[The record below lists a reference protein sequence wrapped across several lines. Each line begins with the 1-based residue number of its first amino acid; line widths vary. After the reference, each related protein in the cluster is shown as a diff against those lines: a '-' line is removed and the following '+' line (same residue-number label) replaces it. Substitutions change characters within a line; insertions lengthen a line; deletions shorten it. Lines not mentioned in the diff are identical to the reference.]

1 MNEMSNLAVS
11 PVRRNE
17 IPRAIATLVLAF
29 VGDPI
34 ERWLW
39 PDAEQYLTH
48 FPNFIQAF
56 GGRAFKERT
65 VWQLGGS
72 AAVALWLPPGA
83 EPDGD
88 AISALLAETVSPDL
102 HEDTFAVL
110 AQMEAAHPTFAHWYL
125 PWFGVDAALQGRG
138 LGARL
143 MEHCLGIVDATH
155 QPAYLETPNP
165 RTVPFYERHGFEV
178 VGVAQAGSCPPVTL
192 MSRAA
197 REA

>member
-1 MNEMSNLAVS
+1 MSEASRLPVS
-11 PVRRNE
+11 PVRQSE

-29 VGDPI
+29 VTDPV

-39 PDAEQYLTH
+39 PEAEHYLTH
-48 FPNFIQAF
+48 FPDFIQAF
-56 GGRAFKERT
+56 GGRAFQEQT
-65 VWQLGGS
+65 VWQLGAS

-88 AISALLAETVSPDL
+88 AIATLLAETVSPDL

-110 AQMEAAHPTFAHWYL
+110 EQMDAAHPTSPHWYL

-138 LGARL
+138 LGGRL
-143 MEHCLGIVDATH
+143 MEHCLGVVDASRR
-155 QPAYLETPNP
+155 PAYLETPNP

-178 VGVAQAGSCPPVTL
+178 VGVAQAGACPPVTL
-192 MSRAA
+192 MSRAP